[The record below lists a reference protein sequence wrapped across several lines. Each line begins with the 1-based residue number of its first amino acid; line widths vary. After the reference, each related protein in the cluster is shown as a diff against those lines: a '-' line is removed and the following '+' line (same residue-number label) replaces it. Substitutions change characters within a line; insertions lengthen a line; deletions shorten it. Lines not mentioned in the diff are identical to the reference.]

1 MRKTLEVL
9 KKYIVYSKRCQSHF
23 LRYFRIIYGVARVDV
38 VYIRM
43 PSAMM
48 AMTAA
53 AAAAAVAAASLVLS
67 VIIHLTTYHRQHQSR
82 GLLRPHWKIIRSHI
96 SDRVSS
102 NKQELYLP
110 TITATNDE

>member
-1 MRKTLEVL
+1 
-9 KKYIVYSKRCQSHF
+9 
-23 LRYFRIIYGVARVDV
+23 
-38 VYIRM
+38 M
-43 PSAMM
+43 PAAMM

-53 AAAAAVAAASLVLS
+53 AAAAVAAVAAASMVLS
-67 VIIHLTTYHRQHQSR
+67 VIIRLTTYHRQHQSR

-102 NKQELYLP
+102 NIQELYLP

>member
-1 MRKTLEVL
+1 
-9 KKYIVYSKRCQSHF
+9 VYSKRCQNHF
-23 LRYFRIIYGVARVDV
+23 LRYFRIIYDVARVDV

-43 PSAMM
+43 PAAMM

-53 AAAAAVAAASLVLS
+53 AAAAAAAAAVAVAVASMVLS

-102 NKQELYLP
+102 NIQELYLP